1 MLRFESI
8 QSRSVHHIQSPQMV
22 AVSLKSTFNLPRERP
37 KSGDL
42 QYWDFGFIWYLLETP
57 EFTVS
62 VCLVIPW
69 VD

>member
-1 MLRFESI
+1 
-8 QSRSVHHIQSPQMV
+8 MV
-22 AVSLKSTFNLPRERP
+22 AVSLESTFNLPRERP